1 MEEHVVDDAEID
13 CASADAEG
21 QGADGDEG
29 ETTTFAKVAEGIAEV
44 TGETLEVGFHTS
56 KLYTE
61 GTVNC
66 RGLTAVHISGSFFV
80 GLLPLSSIFSF
91 SLFLSARP

>member
-1 MEEHVVDDAEID
+1 MEEHVVDNAEND
-13 CASADAEG
+13 CASADAES

-29 ETTTFAKVAEGIAEV
+29 ETTTFAKVAEGVAEV

-61 GTVNC
+61 VAANC
-66 RGLTAVHISGSFFV
+66 RHRA
-80 GLLPLSSIFSF
+80 SSIV
-91 SLFLSARP
+91 